1 MAKVYT
7 GKVMIPG
14 DKIEEYFKIMAEAEK
29 KREPFRQYLL
39 DLNHEFYE
47 FLQSKFSQRTVRK
60 HSFIVELFV
69 DFICHQTDV
78 EKIDEITRGMVNT
91 HFKNWWR
98 RKVLDSTTPD
108 ELRVALRKFFIFLAE
123 VKGIVNEK
131 TLKVL
136 V

>member
-131 TLKVL
+131 ALKVL
-136 V
+136 E